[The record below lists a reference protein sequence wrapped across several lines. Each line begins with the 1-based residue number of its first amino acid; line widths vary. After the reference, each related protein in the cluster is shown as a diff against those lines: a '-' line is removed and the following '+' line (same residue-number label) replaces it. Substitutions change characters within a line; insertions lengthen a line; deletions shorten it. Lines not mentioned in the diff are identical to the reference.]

1 MRPIDDTFYAIGA
14 ERKGE
19 SHRVYAVKR
28 VCQNNGVYD
37 LRFGSR
43 GSGAGGEDDLMF
55 LSPREPLT
63 REQTKYLRK
72 LVGREMELS
81 EDASF
86 ECVVRYKDFIEE
98 FGDRKQA
105 VRRNPTLPCALVMDK
120 LEFECS
126 GPLANNIL
134 RKLQDTDIVNV
145 AVDMLSALTYLHAL
159 GIVHGDVRPQNVD
172 PLSGHGLVPAI
183 FSKWAEC
190 PGETYTAPE
199 FAGRGRYKPTRESDV
214 WMLGTML
221 KELHESRCKRI
232 SQPICA
238 YSEFLTRKGACEYP
252 AVQVWHDWLEALVA
266 KLLQD
271 KPGDRPRA
279 ENALTD
285 LLEKKFAATEGHQ
298 MTPTYHNLTG
308 VPDKAGRA
316 NRYTTMGVKRDGYQK
331 NVYELHGGHQ
341 SNAEDG
347 QNSLMFIRF
356 VGRSPEEKSEL
367 ERFAKEEVSL
377 GEDTAFES
385 VVRYKDYIEEQDIL
399 VVEEADWRGIEP
411 GTYMSDQ
418 ELLYLAK
425 DILSALTYLHDR
437 GQVHGYVHP
446 SNIIPFERLETAD
459 PDKRRGF
466 KLIGHGLVP
475 KVMWTWKDLPGK
487 QFTPPEFR
495 NKKTNIRNDHLHD
508 RSSSRSVVTPAPV
521 LSITTH

>member
-1 MRPIDDTFYAIGA
+1 MW
-14 ERKGE
+14 EK
-19 SHRVYAVKR
+19 
-28 VCQNNGVYD
+28 
-37 LRFGSR
+37 
-43 GSGAGGEDDLMF
+43 
-55 LSPREPLT
+55 
-63 REQTKYLRK
+63 
-72 LVGREMELS
+72 
-81 EDASF
+81 
-86 ECVVRYKDFIEE
+86 ECVVRYKDFIEK
-98 FGDRKQA
+98 FGDREQA
-105 VRRNPTLPCALVMDK
+105 VRQNPTLPCALVMDK
-120 LEFECS
+120 LQFAWR
-126 GPLANNIL
+126 GPLTNGIL
-134 RKLQDTDIVNV
+134 RGLEDTDIVNV

-159 GIVHGDVRPQNVD
+159 GIVHGDVRPQNVV

-183 FSKWAEC
+183 FSKWAKC

-221 KELHESRCKRI
+221 QELHNSRCKRI
-232 SQPICA
+232 PQPISA

-252 AVQVWHDWLEALVA
+252 AVKVWHDWLEALVA

-279 ENALTD
+279 EDALTA
-285 LLEKKFAATEGHQ
+285 LLEEKFRATEGGQVGAEKRKMKEAIKKAKAESTTHDSHFK

-316 NRYTTMGVKRDGYQK
+316 NRYTTTGLKRDGYRK
-331 NVYELHGGHQ
+331 NVYELHDGHQ
-341 SNAEDG
+341 LNAEQG
-347 QNSLMFIRF
+347 QNNLMFIKF

-385 VVRYKDYIEEQDIL
+385 VVRYKDYIEEQDML

-475 KVMWTWKDLPGK
+475 KVMWTWKDLPGGR
-487 QFTPPEFR
+487 FTPPEFR
-495 NKKTNIRNDHLHD
+495 NKQPNIRNDHLHD